1 MPASKAEYI
10 RLAKQENRTG
20 AGKTVLRACFGRQKS
35 QKCSVKQECG
45 TQEKNIMKRIPLLA
59 LVAIPIVIVL
69 AVFLWR
75 GQGKA
80 SGDRYDIETAVVSRG
95 DVARVVSASGAVRAL
110 TTVEVGSQLSGQVVE
125 LYADFNSQVKAG
137 QLVARIDPQTF
148 ATRVQQAKADL
159 LSATANVAV
168 QQAGIARA
176 KATLEQAQK
185 DFQRQQQLLKE
196 DAISQA
202 LFDATERALAV
213 ARADLDLAKAQY
225 QSALAS
231 KTQREAALETAN
243 VDMRR
248 TYIRSPIDGV
258 VIERAIDVGQTVAA
272 SFSAPVLFRIA
283 QDLGD
288 IRIDAAV
295 VEADIGGIDAG
306 DKAVFTVDAY
316 PDDQFAGTVEQ
327 VRLAATELQNVV
339 TYTVVIAAQNPDG
352 KLLPGM
358 TANVEITADKR
369 SGVLRIANN
378 ALRFSPPKN
387 GPPVAK
393 AEAGNRGG
401 GRGGR
406 ARFARQLAQLGV
418 SADVQK
424 AIGADMRKE
433 MQAFAKLAQ
442 SPAAQFDRNGMRQRR
457 RALIARVMK
466 KHLTADQLAAWEK
479 QQKANLT
486 VKRAQAWQQNADG
499 ALVARTLRLGL
510 DDGENVEILGGA
522 KEGDEFITRL
532 RVRAGKS

>member
-1 MPASKAEYI
+1 
-10 RLAKQENRTG
+10 
-20 AGKTVLRACFGRQKS
+20 
-35 QKCSVKQECG
+35 
-45 TQEKNIMKRIPLLA
+45 MKRTPVLVLGGVIALAVLA
-59 LVAIPIVIVL
+59 LFLIRGKDDVAG
-69 AVFLWR
+69 
-75 GQGKA
+75 GQ
-80 SGDRYDIETAVVSRG
+80 YDIETAKVSKG
-95 DVARVVSASGAVRAL
+95 DVARIVSASGAVRAL

-159 LSATANVAV
+159 LSAKANIAV

-176 KATLEQAQK
+176 MATLSQAQK
-185 DFQRQQQLLKE
+185 DFQRQEQLLKE

-202 LFDATERALAV
+202 LFDGTERALAV
-213 ARADLDLAKAQY
+213 AEADLALAKAQH

-231 KTQREAALETAN
+231 MTQREAALETAN
-243 VDMRR
+243 VDFER
-248 TYIRSPIDGV
+248 TFIRSPIDGV

-295 VEADIGGIDAG
+295 VEADIGGITEG
-306 DKAVFTVDAY
+306 DKVVFTVDAY
-316 PDDQFAGTVEQ
+316 PDDQFSGVVEQ

-339 TYTVVIAAQNPDG
+339 TYTVVIAAANPQM

-369 SGVLRIANN
+369 ESVLRIASG

-387 GPPVAK
+387 GPPVVQ
-393 AEAGNRGG
+393 AGPSGRGG
-401 GRGGR
+401 GERRGG
-406 ARFARQLAQLGV
+406 AFARQFAEMGV
-418 SADVQK
+418 SAEAQK

-433 MQAFAKLAQ
+433 MQVFAKLAQ

-457 RALIARVMK
+457 RAITERVLKRHLSAEQYDAYVK
-466 KHLTADQLAAWEK
+466 K
-479 QQKANLT
+479 QKASANL
-486 VKRAQAWQQNADG
+486 KRAQVWQQNEDG
-499 ALVARTLRLGL
+499 ALVPRPLVLGL
-510 DDGENVEILGGA
+510 DDGEYVEILRGA
-522 KEGDEFITRL
+522 KEGDVFITRL
-532 RVRAGKS
+532 RIKSDGKS

>member
-1 MPASKAEYI
+1 
-10 RLAKQENRTG
+10 
-20 AGKTVLRACFGRQKS
+20 
-35 QKCSVKQECG
+35 
-45 TQEKNIMKRIPLLA
+45 MKRIPV
-59 LVAIPIVIVL
+59 LVLVGTIVL
-69 AVFLWR
+69 AIIALFIFR
-75 GQGKA
+75 GNGDA
-80 SGDRYDIETAVVSRG
+80 SGGQYDIETAKVSKG
-95 DVARVVSASGAVRAL
+95 DVARIVSASGAVRAL

-159 LSATANVAV
+159 LSAKANVAV

-176 KATLEQAQK
+176 LAMLSQAQK
-185 DFQRQQQLLKE
+185 DFQRQEQLLKE

-202 LFDATERALAV
+202 LFDSTERALAV
-213 ARADLDLAKAQY
+213 AQADLALAKAQH
-225 QSALAS
+225 QSSLAS
-231 KTQREAALETAN
+231 MTQREAALETAN
-243 VDMRR
+243 VDFNR

-295 VEADIGGIDAG
+295 VEADIGGITEG
-306 DKAVFTVDAY
+306 DKVVFTVDAY
-316 PDDQFAGTVEQ
+316 PDDQFSGVVEQ

-339 TYTVVIAAQNPDG
+339 TYTVVIAAANPQM

-369 SGVLRIANN
+369 ENVLRIASG

-387 GPPVAK
+387 GPPMAQ
-393 AEAGNRGG
+393 AAPPGRGG
-401 GRGGR
+401 GDRRGG
-406 ARFARQLAQLGV
+406 AFARQFAELGV
-418 SADVQK
+418 SAEAQK

-457 RALIARVMK
+457 RAIIERVLKRHLSAGQYDAYVK
-466 KHLTADQLAAWEK
+466 K
-479 QQKANLT
+479 QKASANL
-486 VKRAQAWQQNADG
+486 KRAQAWQQNEDG
-499 ALVARTLRLGL
+499 ALAPRPLVLGL
-510 DDGENVEILGGA
+510 DDGEYVEILRGA
-522 KEGDEFITRL
+522 KEGDVFITRL
-532 RVRAGKS
+532 RIKSDGK